1 VAQNFAWQ
9 TQATGNNTATP
20 SATLALLFG
29 AGTASPTATGLSIAP
44 NGNINF
50 SPSQIFPIKG
60 TGGGTITGITTSS
73 PLTGSGTTGSV
84 AVGLNTAALET
95 TLNGVY
101 AQLNAADTFAG
112 AATFSNG
119 LTANAS
125 TGSAAVTGNG
135 TQGVAGIDGTT
146 DNGSAVYGNAS
157 GTGYAGYFV
166 NSTTT
171 SSAVYAENDATG
183 DPGLGI
189 ALKGVVPNPYS
200 IAVLGKALG
209 ASSYG
214 VFGENVGGADGYGVY
229 ASASGPGST
238 AVYGKSTG
246 GVDGNGVLGS
256 GVVGISSSGNG
267 VEGSSQG
274 SSNSGAGLS
283 TAGVWGVW
291 GDIGSSGSA
300 GLGAG
305 VLGTADTFTAGW
317 FENNGPNATLI
328 ANNSGAGQ
336 AASFNGYTTYQE
348 SATLSAVNSS
358 TGSAGEMDN
367 YSNTAVTLYLSNS
380 GTGGVTDAVAKTTGP
395 ATGALFKT
403 LMASTPTGTCGIGGN
418 GDLSCTGQVKSLV
431 STGGG
436 ARKVETY
443 APQSAENWMEDY
455 GTGRMEQGVAV
466 VRIDPAFAETA
477 SETPDYHVFI
487 TPNADAE
494 ALYVINKT
502 PTSFEVRESK
512 GGTSSLT
519 FDYKIVARRRGYEAQ
534 RLVDVTER
542 FNAASAAVMPRKDLG
557 ARNLRPHAPAL
568 NNPNSPVAR
577 RTPADI
583 DPAATKHEIRQG
595 TKTQH

>member
-1 VAQNFAWQ
+1 
-9 TQATGNNTATP
+9 
-20 SATLALLFG
+20 
-29 AGTASPTATGLSIAP
+29 
-44 NGNINF
+44 
-50 SPSQIFPIKG
+50 
-60 TGGGTITGITTSS
+60 
-73 PLTGSGTTGSV
+73 
-84 AVGLNTAALET
+84 
-95 TLNGVY
+95 
-101 AQLNAADTFAG
+101 
-112 AATFSNG
+112 
-119 LTANAS
+119 
-125 TGSAAVTGNG
+125 
-135 TQGVAGIDGTT
+135 
-146 DNGSAVYGNAS
+146 
-157 GTGYAGYFV
+157 
-166 NSTTT
+166 
-171 SSAVYAENDATG
+171 
-183 DPGLGI
+183 
-189 ALKGVVPNPYS
+189 
-200 IAVLGKALG
+200 
-209 ASSYG
+209 
-214 VFGENVGGADGYGVY
+214 
-229 ASASGPGST
+229 
-238 AVYGKSTG
+238 
-246 GVDGNGVLGS
+246 
-256 GVVGISSSGNG
+256 
-267 VEGSSQG
+267 
-274 SSNSGAGLS
+274 
-283 TAGVWGVW
+283 
-291 GDIGSSGSA
+291 
-300 GLGAG
+300 
-305 VLGTADTFTAGW
+305 
-317 FENNGPNATLI
+317 
-328 ANNSGAGQ
+328 
-336 AASFNGYTTYQE
+336 
-348 SATLSAVNSS
+348 
-358 TGSAGEMDN
+358 
-367 YSNTAVTLYLSNS
+367 
-380 GTGGVTDAVAKTTGP
+380 
-395 ATGALFKT
+395 
-403 LMASTPTGTCGIGGN
+403 MASTPTGTCGIGGN